1 MSAPF
6 LVRTFILALVALLA
20 GCATLESEGDTSG
33 RVAEAPTFT
42 VGTRWTYRGSE
53 GFRSPLVWTETHE
66 VTSVGPDGIHVRVT
80 YEGPQVH
87 GSREEILVAPGAVR
101 QGALMD
107 IETRR
112 FASPLERFRFPLAVN
127 QRWNQWV
134 ANLNETT
141 RREGQ
146 INRYVQVGGWE
157 RVGTPAGVFDAIRMR
172 VLMRLD
178 DEEFWRYP
186 TMCNYVIWWAPAWGA
201 PVREQHEAEYREK
214 GEEDDGGQDGEDEA
228 TGRPSGQGGHAVF
241 VRPGAPS
248 VTRRTPT
255 AAAPCP
261 RRRGS
266 RRPSRWRTATS
277 AACASRPSCRW
288 RARCSPSAPAR

>member
-186 TMCNYVIWWAPAWGA
+186 TMCNYVIWWAPAVGA
-201 PVREQHEAEYREK
+201 PVREEKEAEYREK
-214 GEEDDGGQDGEDEA
+214 GDELDAGGAIRAQHTLLELI
-228 TGRPSGQGGHAVF
+228 TFTPGR
-241 VRPGAPS
+241 
-248 VTRRTPT
+248 
-255 AAAPCP
+255 
-261 RRRGS
+261 
-266 RRPSRWRTATS
+266 
-277 AACASRPSCRW
+277 
-288 RARCSPSAPAR
+288 